1 MLSGRRMRGEG
12 KTMTLAAAARGDEV
26 SVRTL
31 KTRALDVAME
41 LIAKRGPD
49 GVNVRQIAEVLG
61 TGASSLYYY
70 FGSKDALLAEVAA
83 EGFRRLEADVRAARQ
98 DGSGREPIRT
108 CGGAYLRF
116 IRERPM
122 LYKVMYSE
130 RILPRF
136 EVAREAERRAFETFA
151 EGIAAGARTQ
161 DSDDSALALWAFGRG
176 VASLTMTRE
185 ANERGAGQEL
195 AQQLVHGLE
204 VLIGRSIRGAP

>member
-1 MLSGRRMRGEG
+1 
-12 KTMTLAAAARGDEV
+12 MTLAAAARGDEV

-61 TGASSLYYY
+61 TGASSLYYH

-83 EGFRRLEADVRAARQ
+83 EGFRRLEADVLAARQ

-130 RILPRF
+130 RILSRF
-136 EVAREAERRAFETFA
+136 EVARAAERRAFETFA

-176 VASLTMTRE
+176 VASLTMARE